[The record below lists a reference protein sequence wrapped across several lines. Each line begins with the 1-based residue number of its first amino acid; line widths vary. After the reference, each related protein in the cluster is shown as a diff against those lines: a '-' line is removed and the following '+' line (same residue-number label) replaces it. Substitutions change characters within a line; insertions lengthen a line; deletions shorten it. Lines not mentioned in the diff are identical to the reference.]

1 MAAEQGI
8 SLGKYEAIA
17 KLDEDGI
24 EEAFENLSTQELLD
38 LLKSNNSNLFLNEDA
53 LDELQDELEDRLEDE
68 QEDDNSHDDDHN
80 DNDNNSDDDHNDN
93 TEDNDDNNDEDND

>member
-1 MAAEQGI
+1 MAEAQGI

-38 LLKSNNSNLFLNEDA
+38 LLKSNNSNLFLNKDA
-53 LDELQDELEDRLEDE
+53 LDELQDELEDRLEDSQE
-68 QEDDNSHDDDHN
+68 EDDSHDDNDDDSHDDDHN
-80 DNDNNSDDDHNDN
+80 GNDDDNDNDGI
-93 TEDNDDNNDEDND
+93 ED